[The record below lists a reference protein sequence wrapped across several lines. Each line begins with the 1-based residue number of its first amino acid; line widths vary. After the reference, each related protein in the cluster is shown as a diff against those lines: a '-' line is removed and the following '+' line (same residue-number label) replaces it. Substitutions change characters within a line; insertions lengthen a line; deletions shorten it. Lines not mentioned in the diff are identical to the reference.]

1 MNSQDIRNRF
11 KKPDL
16 DKEKER
22 QDAELAANNIQRL
35 TLVNEKLPQLKLSQA
50 GTRYIRLLPQ
60 TEESEDTFS
69 HMLAFVYVDSKK
81 IPNHSGYMALTQKQS
96 DFLRT
101 ARAIFLGDDRFRDL
115 MYSRERNPSGIELM
129 PRYKELFLGFLQKDP

>member
-50 GTRYIRLLPQ
+50 GTRPPFFFYRIY
-60 TEESEDTFS
+60 TFI
-69 HMLAFVYVDSKK
+69 V
-81 IPNHSGYMALTQKQS
+81 
-96 DFLRT
+96 RT
-101 ARAIFLGDDRFRDL
+101 PI
-115 MYSRERNPSGIELM
+115 
-129 PRYKELFLGFLQKDP
+129 

>member
-81 IPNHSGYMALTQKQS
+81 IPNHSGYMELTQKY
-96 DFLRT
+96 T
-101 ARAIFLGDDRFRDL
+101 AQADETGTTYAHAPLYSYPNPAEGATADRK
-115 MYSRERNPSGIELM
+115 NT
-129 PRYKELFLGFLQKDP
+129 